1 MAWLHDLSREV
12 NIKIYNVYFS
22 WKVTQS
28 RHKYYFSVEFLDGGK
43 WKNTVYNSFF
53 HENTSGKFLI
63 LLLLYLP
70 IFWLQISSVFAI
82 IFADYHGLSCVH
94 VWASWYKA
102 LFQVSLRGV
111 GLKCVGRA
119 LVCRSG
125 SKDICTL
132 QPGFLCSLLFICWHF
147 YSLSCVITK
156 VCIFLIPS
164 TRSHRFG
171 SRFWKGNIDQNWNL
185 F

>member
-12 NIKIYNVYFS
+12 NIKIHNVYFS

-94 VWASWYKA
+94 VWASWYTA

-111 GLKCVGRA
+111 GLKRVGLAQKISAR
-119 LVCRSG
+119 CNPG
-125 SKDICTL
+125 SYVFS
-132 QPGFLCSLLFICWHF
+132 FLF
-147 YSLSCVITK
+147 
-156 VCIFLIPS
+156 VCIFIPFLALS
-164 TRSHRFG
+164 QRYVF
-171 SRFWKGNIDQNWNL
+171 F
-185 F
+185 

>member
-1 MAWLHDLSREV
+1 MFTSRERSCSHAI
-12 NIKIYNVYFS
+12 NIISAWNFLMVGSGKIQYIIV
-22 WKVTQS
+22 
-28 RHKYYFSVEFLDGGK
+28 
-43 WKNTVYNSFF
+43 FF

-82 IFADYHGLSCVH
+82 IFADYHGLSCVN